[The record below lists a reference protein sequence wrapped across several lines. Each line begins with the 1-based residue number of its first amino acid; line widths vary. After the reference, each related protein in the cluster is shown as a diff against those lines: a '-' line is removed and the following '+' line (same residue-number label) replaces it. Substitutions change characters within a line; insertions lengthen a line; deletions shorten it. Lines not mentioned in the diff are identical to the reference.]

1 MYRKILIV
9 GNSGAGKSTL
19 ARHIAQRFSIPAVHL
34 DCIWW
39 LPGWQ
44 ERERDDFDALLEIEL
59 AKPAW
64 VMDGNFRRTFARRLQ
79 FADFCMFLD
88 VDTKTCLQ
96 SVYARAEAYRGKTRP
111 DMTEGCDE
119 RIDPEFPDWIS
130 AYPRDVRPQM
140 LDTLQ
145 KSGVPYRVFP
155 TRDAAYQ
162 WVDSN

>member
-1 MYRKILIV
+1 
-9 GNSGAGKSTL
+9 
-19 ARHIAQRFSIPAVHL
+19 
-34 DCIWW
+34 
-39 LPGWQ
+39 
-44 ERERDDFDALLEIEL
+44 
-59 AKPAW
+59 
-64 VMDGNFRRTFARRLQ
+64 MDGNFRRTFARRLQ

-119 RIDPEFPDWIS
+119 RIDPEFPDWIA
-130 AYPRDVRPQM
+130 AYPNDVRPQM
-140 LDTLQ
+140 LDILQ

-155 TRDAAYQ
+155 TRDAAYR